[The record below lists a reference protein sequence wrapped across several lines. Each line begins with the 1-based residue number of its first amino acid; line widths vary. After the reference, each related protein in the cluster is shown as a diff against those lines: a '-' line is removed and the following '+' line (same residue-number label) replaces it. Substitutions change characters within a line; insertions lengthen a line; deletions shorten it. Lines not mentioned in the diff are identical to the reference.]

1 MLDPRIKADPVAL
14 AIAQAAQEAAEPAV
28 VILFGSRARGD
39 HHEHSDV
46 DLLVV
51 ADDEN
56 PRKAEFAAYDGAKSH
71 SEKTGIDL
79 STNVISMTKEE
90 FRRCRLAKQ
99 HIAGQADTQG
109 VIMSR
114 EIPDFSMDTPDD
126 DYPDHWPA
134 TRQRLQNTG
143 EYSHE
148 FNQMIEEKHWNQ
160 RTIGFFA
167 QQAVENALKGWLSA
181 HNDDRNWDH
190 DLNRLWEGG
199 QEKENWATPEL
210 QPVYESVIE
219 LLDHTGYEDPERP
232 GRESN
237 WLSNYAVIYRY
248 GGTSYRMTQAERL
261 ALQEKVNDAVSA
273 IVARIHVI
281 SGTTDDDVWPEGVRP
296 WDTTPE

>member
-1 MLDPRIKADPVAL
+1 MPDSIRKADPVAL
-14 AIAQAAQEAAEPAV
+14 AIANAAQEAAEPAV

-56 PRKAEFAAYDGAKSH
+56 PRKAEFAAYDGAKTH

-114 EIPDFSMDTPDD
+114 DIPDFSMGTPDD

-143 EYSHE
+143 EYGHE
-148 FNQMIEEKHWNQ
+148 FNQMVDKNHWNQ
-160 RTIGFFA
+160 KLVGFCA
-167 QQAVENALKGWLSA
+167 QQAVENVLKGWLSA

-190 DLNRLWEGG
+190 DLNRLWEGV

-210 QPVYESVIE
+210 QPVHEAVTE
-219 LLDHTGYEDPERP
+219 LLDHTMYEDPERP
-232 GRESN
+232 GMESN
-237 WLSNYAVIYRY
+237 WLTNYAVVYRY
-248 GGTSYRMTQAERL
+248 GSTSYQMTQSECL
-261 ALQEKVNDAVSA
+261 ELHEKVNDAVSA